1 MYILIFIILV
11 TVCIYVWQIEPASIE
26 VTQHTVEVAAS
37 RLEKP
42 VHFLFLSDLHFN
54 AFTQEGILRKII
66 AQAKKTGEVDAIL
79 LGGDYL
85 DFKEKYIPAFSLFL
99 TELAALKL
107 PMYAVLGNHDYLSMN
122 DDVTRLVEAMQAC
135 GVTVLRNQAEV
146 LTCRG
151 QHISIIG
158 LEELETTEAYVTHRN
173 RHSFAEYVERA
184 KSLEWYQK
192 FDTFHPEYP
201 RVLLS
206 HNPDGAYLPGIVPP
220 TVVLSGHTHGGQV
233 AFLDWWHNALLFLV
247 PRGSFGTWAG
257 QRIVG
262 KTTLIV
268 GRGLAGAKIPTRL
281 GRRPELVH
289 ITVQPAMVPKNLTIG
304 LSGKPRAGKDTV
316 ANMLEVLLP
325 GIKRVAF
332 GDAIKIEYDALNGT
346 DTLHDEQQK
355 LQHRPGIQAHG
366 NAQRGK
372 DPDYWVKQVINQ
384 PTPLLITDVRF
395 QIEKDAVENA
405 HGVLIRVEVRPEILK
420 ARMGEHYDSVNH
432 FNEIQLDHVDDWH
445 FVIHNNGGLEELEDQ
460 VKKIVEILR
469 TR

>member
-1 MYILIFIILV
+1 M
-11 TVCIYVWQIEPASIE
+11 
-26 VTQHTVEVAAS
+26 
-37 RLEKP
+37 
-42 VHFLFLSDLHFN
+42 
-54 AFTQEGILRKII
+54 
-66 AQAKKTGEVDAIL
+66 
-79 LGGDYL
+79 
-85 DFKEKYIPAFSLFL
+85 
-99 TELAALKL
+99 
-107 PMYAVLGNHDYLSMN
+107 
-122 DDVTRLVEAMQAC
+122 
-135 GVTVLRNQAEV
+135 
-146 LTCRG
+146 
-151 QHISIIG
+151 
-158 LEELETTEAYVTHRN
+158 
-173 RHSFAEYVERA
+173 
-184 KSLEWYQK
+184 
-192 FDTFHPEYP
+192 
-201 RVLLS
+201 
-206 HNPDGAYLPGIVPP
+206 
-220 TVVLSGHTHGGQV
+220 
-233 AFLDWWHNALLFLV
+233 
-247 PRGSFGTWAG
+247 
-257 QRIVG
+257 
-262 KTTLIV
+262 
-268 GRGLAGAKIPTRL
+268 
-281 GRRPELVH
+281 
-289 ITVQPAMVPKNLTIG
+289 
-304 LSGKPRAGKDTV
+304 
-316 ANMLEVLLP
+316 P